1 MSNYYTNDFA
11 GITGAARAIV
21 DGSEG
26 GSIIPR
32 SLIMGR
38 YIVSVEAV
46 NVVDQSALA
55 DINEPLFIRDDERW
69 LFNEL
74 VWASTKAHAAG
85 DGAFASY
92 WMSSDNVLFIDVN
105 RSFDDLDEALEVA
118 YKTGQL
124 AVFDTVTG
132 EDIEVHEE
140 IFALDLTN

>member
-11 GITGAARAIV
+11 GITDATRAIIE
-21 DGSEG
+21 GSEG
-26 GSIIPR
+26 GSIIP
-32 SLIMGR
+32 SGLTMGR

-46 NVVDQSALA
+46 NVLDRSMLA
-55 DINEPLFIRDDERW
+55 GLDEPLFIRDDERW

-74 VWASTKAHAAG
+74 VWAATKANAAG
-85 DGAFASY
+85 DGAFADY
-92 WMSSDNVLFIDVN
+92 RMSSDNVLFIDVN

-132 EDIEVHEE
+132 EDIEIHEE
-140 IFALDLTN
+140 IFA